1 MRTNKMC
8 AILGN
13 LQRYQDLMPLT
24 ENRPLSTLLFDC
36 KYRLL
41 DFNLSSIEN
50 ANIKQVYMI
59 FNEGETQ
66 SVFDH
71 IGGGKEWNL
80 DGVQN
85 RFFIHLFQDSLK
97 KQAEGQEYYYNVI
110 DYLEKSKS
118 DHTVFMGSKVLCNID
133 LRALLKI
140 HQLQGNEMTVVYKR
154 ISSDNICESDLLFN
168 VDSEGHLEEAI
179 QAKKGEVSDPVNLC
193 TDIFIIQTDLLIAA
207 LKEGQKVGAT
217 ADLGQFLREMI
228 VVENTGLYEYT
239 GYLSNIYDISSY
251 YQTNM
256 DMLDVHKFTSLLYS
270 NQKIYTKLKNEV
282 PTYYSETSD
291 VKNSHFASGCIV
303 EGTVEQSLV
312 ARRTKIHPEAKVKG
326 AIIFGNNEIK
336 AGAEVSYAIL
346 DKNVTIAEGVKVQG
360 TKETPIV
367 IKKNSHVTQDV
378 IGGASA

>member
-13 LQRYQDLMPLT
+13 LHRYKELMPLT
-24 ENRPLSTLLFDC
+24 ESRPLSTLLFDC

-97 KQAEGQEYYYNVI
+97 QQAAGQEYYYNVI

-118 DHTVFMGSKVLCNID
+118 EHTVYMGSNILCNID

-140 HQLQGNEMTVVYKR
+140 HQLQNKEVTVVYKR
-154 ISSDNICESDLLFN
+154 ISSDNVSDNDLIFS
-168 VDSEGHLEEAI
+168 VDEEGHLNEAV
-179 QAKKGEVSDPVNLC
+179 QAKKCETESMVNLC
-193 TDIFIIQTDLLIAA
+193 TDIFIIKTDRLIQA
-207 LKEGQKVGAT
+207 LKEGQAVGAT
-217 ADLGQFLREMI
+217 PDLGRFLRERI
-228 VVENTGLYEYT
+228 SIENTSLYEYT
-239 GYLSNIYDISSY
+239 GYLSNIYDIQSY

-282 PTYYSETSD
+282 PTYYAETSD

-303 EGTVEQSLV
+303 EGSVERSLV
-312 ARRTKIHPEAKVKG
+312 ARRTTIHPNAHVKDT
-326 AIIFGNNEIK
+326 IIFGNNEIK
-336 AGAEVSYAIL
+336 EGAEVSYAIL
-346 DKNVTIAEGVKVQG
+346 DKNVVIAEGVKVRG
-360 TKETPIV
+360 TSDAPIV
-367 IKKNSHVTQDV
+367 VKKNTHVTEDL
-378 IGGASA
+378 IGGATA

>member
-1 MRTNKMC
+1 MC

-13 LQRYQDLMPLT
+13 LHRYQDLMPLT
-24 ENRPLSTLLFDC
+24 DKRPLSTLLFDC
-36 KYRLL
+36 KYRLI

-97 KQAEGQEYYYNVI
+97 QQAQGEEYYYSVI

-118 DHTVFMGSKVLCNID
+118 EHTVFMGSKILCNID
-133 LRALLKI
+133 LKALLKI
-140 HQLQGNEMTVVYKR
+140 HQVQQNEMTVVYKR
-154 ISSDNICESDLLFN
+154 IDSSKVCENDLLFN
-168 VDSEGHLEEAI
+168 VNAEGHLEEAI
-179 QAKKGEVSDPVNLC
+179 EAKKCSVNTLVNLC
-193 TDIFIIQTDLLIAA
+193 TDIFIIRTDRLIEA

-217 ADLGQFLREMI
+217 PNLSEFLRELI
-228 VVENTGLYEYT
+228 SVKDTGLYEYT
-239 GYLSNIYDISSY
+239 GYLSNIYDIPSY

-291 VKNSHFASGCIV
+291 VTNSHFASGCIV
-303 EGTVEQSLV
+303 EGTVENSLV
-312 ARRTKIHPEAKVKG
+312 ARRTTIHPEAKVKG
-326 AIIFGNNEIK
+326 TIIFGNNEIK
-336 AGAEVSYAIL
+336 AGADVSYAIL
-346 DKNVTIAEGVKVQG
+346 DKNVVIAEGVKVQG
-360 TKETPIV
+360 TKETPVV
-367 IKKNSHVTQDV
+367 IKKNAHVTEDI
-378 IGGASA
+378 IGGVTA